1 MNTNN
6 KKVQQELHKKTNHT
20 SITSATNEIVPK
32 SEKKSWKEAKSIS
45 LTHKY
50 DRELSW
56 LGTGTSI
63 KRDGVKL
70 VLWTQICP
78 ISEMMNNTPLLFI
91 MAC

>member
-20 SITSATNEIVPK
+20 YITSATNEIVPK
-32 SEKKSWKEAKSIS
+32 SEKNSWKEAN
-45 LTHKY
+45 TY
-50 DRELSW
+50 DRIFSL
-56 LGTGTSI
+56 LGTGTS